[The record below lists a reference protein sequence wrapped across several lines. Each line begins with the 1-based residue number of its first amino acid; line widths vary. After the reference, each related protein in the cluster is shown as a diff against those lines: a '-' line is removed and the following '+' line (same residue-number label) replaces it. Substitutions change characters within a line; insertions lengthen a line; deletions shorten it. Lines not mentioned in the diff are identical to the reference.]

1 MNRLISFILILI
13 SVPTYLFSGNS
24 LKPHFFKGSF
34 EEAKTLARE
43 EGKLFMLS
51 FYAEWCTPCNWMDET
66 TFADSTVQQLLHENY
81 ISFKVDID
89 NNEGFQLKEKYEL
102 RYLPTIM
109 IFNTQSKLLLRIE
122 ETLSPGQMIR
132 ALEKYNS
139 EENRLV
145 IQHAMNSS
153 PLERKEL
160 EGILLESSISPINS
174 NEITNKTDQKQS
186 IENPHRNTTLIFLPP
201 SIINNENHRKIEKKD
216 AEDAVQ
222 KDNSKIANEKGEYLA
237 DLKYRKTPESS
248 SENLTQTDTQLNS
261 KIEPLNTLIT
271 IDESPGSQA
280 QITKVE
286 NQAEIVSE
294 SSDAEKSILNSSDKK
309 PDDSLG
315 NFEYQKKV
323 DPQYK
328 LQIGVFS
335 QFKNTYKIVND
346 LKDKFE
352 EPVIVMNDSK
362 HDQIIY
368 RVFLGAFYTIDEA
381 EDFQRMLK
389 RKYQIESVVK

>member
-286 NQAEIVSE
+286 HQAEIVSE